1 MESLQAPGDPFKYND
16 GWKAVSNYSEEKDLD
31 LSISISVNGEIMR
44 VKPGQTVLELL
55 HALNV
60 DPARVAVEL
69 NREIVRKPDW
79 NSMVVN
85 EGALVEIVQFVGG
98 G

>member
-1 MESLQAPGDPFKYND
+1 MESLQAPGDPLKYND
-16 GWKAVSNYSEEKDLD
+16 GWKAVSNHSEEKDLD
-31 LSISISVNGEIMR
+31 LSISISVNGEVVR
-44 VKPGQTVLELL
+44 VKQGLTVLDLL
-55 HALNV
+55 HALNI

-79 NSMVVN
+79 NSVFVN
-85 EGALVEIVQFVGG
+85 DGAMVEIVQFVGG